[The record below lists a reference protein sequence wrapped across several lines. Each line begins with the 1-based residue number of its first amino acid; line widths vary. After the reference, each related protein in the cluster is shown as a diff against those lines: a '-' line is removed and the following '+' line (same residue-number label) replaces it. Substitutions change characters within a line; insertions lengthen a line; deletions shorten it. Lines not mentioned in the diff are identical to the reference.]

1 MHDRPDPSR
10 IARIVAIIASCVAGA
25 AYLLIGFG
33 VLFVGESTQE
43 GTNDLSSF
51 GAMMAA
57 LSVVG
62 AVVVWRFHGRL
73 AWATVAV
80 FQVIPLVGYVA
91 FAGLREPPF
100 ELWGLLIKVAQA
112 VVLAA
117 MAYLLVRGGE
127 HAPARNPGLPKGHAA

>member
-1 MHDRPDPSR
+1 MHDRSQPSR
-10 IARIVAIIASCVAGA
+10 VARAVAIVASLVAGA
-25 AYLLIGFG
+25 IYLLIGLG
-33 VLFVGESTQE
+33 VLFIGESTQE
-43 GTNDLSSF
+43 GPTDLFSF

-57 LSVVG
+57 ISLVG

-91 FAGLREPPF
+91 FASLREPPF

-112 VVLAA
+112 VVLGA
-117 MAYLLVRGGE
+117 MAYVLVRGE
-127 HAPARNPGLPKGHAA
+127 ERTPSTHPGLPKGHAA